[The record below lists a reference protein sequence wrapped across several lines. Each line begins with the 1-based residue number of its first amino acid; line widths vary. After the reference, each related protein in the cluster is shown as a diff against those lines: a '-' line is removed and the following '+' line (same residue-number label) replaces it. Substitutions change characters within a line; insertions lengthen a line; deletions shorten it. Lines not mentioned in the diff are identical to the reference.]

1 MKLDTNRVVIL
12 ISLLMTVTF
21 VIVALFSKAS
31 NPIPD
36 FTAYDN
42 VKDKKL
48 AFFEYMLPLVKEQN
62 SLIKDQRERLLE
74 LRHLSVP
81 EFSRAQ
87 EDLVTKLIK
96 EYRIKSDQLSKD
108 DINQLL
114 LRVDE
119 VPASLALAQAAM
131 ESAWGTSRFAV
142 QANNLFGQWCY
153 TKGCGLVPLRRDA
166 GSSHEVEKFLSV
178 SDAVSSYMRNIN
190 SHRAYAALRK
200 DRAQL
205 RASGNAVTGYK
216 LAEGLVDYSELREA
230 YVKEIQAV
238 IRINKLAQYD
248 S

>member
-1 MKLDTNRVVIL
+1 MKLDTNRVVVL

-36 FTAYDN
+36 FTVYDN

-74 LRHLSVP
+74 LRHLSVQ

-96 EYRIKSDQLSKD
+96 EYRIKSDQLSKE

-166 GSSHEVEKFLSV
+166 GNSHEVEKFRTV
-178 SDAVSSYMRNIN
+178 SDAVSSYLRNIN
-190 SHRAYAALRK
+190 SHRAYAGLRK

-205 RASGNAVTGYK
+205 RATGDAVTGYK

-248 S
+248 

>member
-1 MKLDTNRVVIL
+1 MMKLDINRLAVL
-12 ISLLMTVTF
+12 SSLLITAAF
-21 VIVALFSKAS
+21 FIALFSKAS

-36 FTAYDN
+36 FTVYDN

-48 AFFEYMLPLVKEQN
+48 AFFEYMLPLVREQN
-62 SLIKDQRERLLE
+62 SLIKNQREKLLD

-87 EDLVTKLIK
+87 EDMVSKLIK
-96 EYRIKSDQLSKD
+96 EYRIKSGELSEE

-166 GSSHEVEKFLSV
+166 GSSHEVEKFRTV

-190 SHRAYAALRK
+190 SHRAYAGLRK

-205 RASGNAVTGYK
+205 RVTGDAVTGYK

-248 S
+248 

>member
-1 MKLDTNRVVIL
+1 MKLDTNRVVVL

-36 FTAYDN
+36 FTVYDN

-74 LRHLSVP
+74 LRHLSVS

>member
-1 MKLDTNRVVIL
+1 MKLDTNRVVVL

-36 FTAYDN
+36 FTVYDN

-74 LRHLSVP
+74 LRHLSVS

-96 EYRIKSDQLSKD
+96 EYRVKSDQLSKE

-119 VPASLALAQAAM
+119 VPASLALAQAAL

-166 GSSHEVEKFLSV
+166 GSSHEVEKFRTV
-178 SDAVSSYMRNIN
+178 SDAVSSYLRNIN
-190 SHRAYAALRK
+190 SHRAYAGLRK

-205 RASGNAVTGYK
+205 RATGDAVTGYQ

-248 S
+248 

>member
-1 MKLDTNRVVIL
+1 MKLDTNRVVVL

-36 FTAYDN
+36 FTVYDN
-42 VKDKKL
+42 VKHKKL

-74 LRHLSVP
+74 LRHLSVS

-96 EYRIKSDQLSKD
+96 EYRVKSDQLSKE

-119 VPASLALAQAAM
+119 VPASLALAQAAL

-166 GSSHEVEKFLSV
+166 ASSHEVEKFRTV
-178 SDAVSSYMRNIN
+178 SDAVSSYLRNIN
-190 SHRAYAALRK
+190 SHRAYAGLRK

-205 RASGNAVTGYK
+205 RATGDAVTGYK

-248 S
+248 

>member
-1 MKLDTNRVVIL
+1 MKLDTNRVVVL

-36 FTAYDN
+36 FTVYDN
-42 VKDKKL
+42 VKHKKL

-74 LRHLSVP
+74 LRHLSVS

-96 EYRIKSDQLSKD
+96 EYRVKSDQLSKE

-166 GSSHEVEKFLSV
+166 GNSHEVEKFRTV
-178 SDAVSSYMRNIN
+178 SDAISSYLRNIN
-190 SHRAYAALRK
+190 SHRAYAGLRQ

-205 RASGNAVTGYK
+205 RATGDAVTGYK
-216 LAEGLVDYSELREA
+216 LAEGLIDYSELREA

-248 S
+248 

>member
-1 MKLDTNRVVIL
+1 MMKLDTNRVVVL

-36 FTAYDN
+36 FTVYDN

-74 LRHLSVP
+74 LRHLSVQ

-96 EYRIKSDQLSKD
+96 EYRIKSDQLSKE

-166 GSSHEVEKFLSV
+166 GNSHEVEKFRTV
-178 SDAVSSYMRNIN
+178 SDAISSYLRNIN
-190 SHRAYAALRK
+190 SHRAYAGLRQ

-205 RASGNAVTGYK
+205 RATGDAVTGYK
-216 LAEGLVDYSELREA
+216 LAEGLIDYSELREA

-248 S
+248 

>member
-1 MKLDTNRVVIL
+1 MKLDTNRVVVL

-36 FTAYDN
+36 FTVYDN

-96 EYRIKSDQLSKD
+96 EYRVKSDQLSKE

-166 GSSHEVEKFLSV
+166 GSSQEVEKFRTV
-178 SDAVSSYMRNIN
+178 SDAVSSYLRNIN
-190 SHRAYAALRK
+190 SHRAYAGLRK

-205 RASGNAVTGYK
+205 RVTGDAVTGYN

-248 S
+248 

>member
-1 MKLDTNRVVIL
+1 MKLDTNRVVVL

-36 FTAYDN
+36 FTVYDN
-42 VKDKKL
+42 VKHKKL

-74 LRHLSVP
+74 LRHLSVS

-96 EYRIKSDQLSKD
+96 EYRVKSDQLSKE

-119 VPASLALAQAAM
+119 VPASLALAQAAL

-166 GSSHEVEKFLSV
+166 GNSHEVEKFRTV
-178 SDAVSSYMRNIN
+178 SDAISSYLRNIN
-190 SHRAYAALRK
+190 SHRAYAGLRQ

-205 RASGNAVTGYK
+205 RATGDAVTGYK

-248 S
+248 

>member
-1 MKLDTNRVVIL
+1 MKLDTNRVVVL

-36 FTAYDN
+36 FTVYDN

-96 EYRIKSDQLSKD
+96 EYRVKSDQLSKE

-166 GSSHEVEKFLSV
+166 GSSHEVEKFRDRKSV
-178 SDAVSSYMRNIN
+178 V
-190 SHRAYAALRK
+190 
-200 DRAQL
+200 
-205 RASGNAVTGYK
+205 
-216 LAEGLVDYSELREA
+216 
-230 YVKEIQAV
+230 
-238 IRINKLAQYD
+238 
-248 S
+248 

>member
-1 MKLDTNRVVIL
+1 MKLDTNRVVVL

-36 FTAYDN
+36 FTVYDN

-74 LRHLSVP
+74 LRHLSVS

-96 EYRIKSDQLSKD
+96 EYRVKSDQLSKE

-119 VPASLALAQAAM
+119 VPASLALAQAAL

-166 GSSHEVEKFLSV
+166 GNSHEVEKFRTV
-178 SDAVSSYMRNIN
+178 SDAVSSYLRNIN
-190 SHRAYAALRK
+190 SHRAYAGLRK

-205 RASGNAVTGYK
+205 RATGDAVTGYK

-248 S
+248 

>member
-1 MKLDTNRVVIL
+1 MKLDTNRVVVL

-36 FTAYDN
+36 FTVYDN

-74 LRHLSVP
+74 LRHLSVL
-81 EFSRAQ
+81 EFSRTQ

-96 EYRIKSDQLSKD
+96 EYRVKSDQLSKE

-119 VPASLALAQAAM
+119 VPASLALAQAAL

-166 GSSHEVEKFLSV
+166 GNSHEVEKFRTV
-178 SDAVSSYMRNIN
+178 SDAVSSYLRNIN
-190 SHRAYAALRK
+190 SHRAYAGLRK
-200 DRAQL
+200 ERAQL
-205 RASGNAVTGYK
+205 RATGDAVTGYK

-248 S
+248 

>member
-1 MKLDTNRVVIL
+1 MKLDTNRVVVL

-36 FTAYDN
+36 FTVYDN
-42 VKDKKL
+42 VKHKKL

-74 LRHLSVP
+74 LRHLSVS

-96 EYRIKSDQLSKD
+96 EYRVKSDQLSKE

-119 VPASLALAQAAM
+119 VPASLALAQAAL

-166 GSSHEVEKFLSV
+166 GNSHEVEKFRTV
-178 SDAVSSYMRNIN
+178 SDAISSYLRNIN
-190 SHRAYAALRK
+190 SHRAYAGLRQ

-205 RASGNAVTGYK
+205 RATGDAVTGYK
-216 LAEGLVDYSELREA
+216 LAEGLIDYSELREA

-248 S
+248 

>member
-1 MKLDTNRVVIL
+1 MMKLDTNRVVVL

-36 FTAYDN
+36 FTVYDN
-42 VKDKKL
+42 VKHKKL

-74 LRHLSVP
+74 LRHLSVS

-87 EDLVTKLIK
+87 EDLVTKLMK
-96 EYRIKSDQLSKD
+96 EYRVKSDQLSKE

-166 GSSHEVEKFLSV
+166 GNSHEVEKFRTV
-178 SDAVSSYMRNIN
+178 SDAISSYLRNIN
-190 SHRAYAALRK
+190 SHRAYAGLRK

-205 RASGNAVTGYK
+205 RATGDAVTGYK

-230 YVKEIQAV
+230 YVNEIQAV

-248 S
+248 

>member
-1 MKLDTNRVVIL
+1 MKLDTNRVVVL

-36 FTAYDN
+36 FTVYDN
-42 VKDKKL
+42 VKHKKL

-74 LRHLSVP
+74 LRHLSVS

-96 EYRIKSDQLSKD
+96 EYRVKSDQLSKE

-119 VPASLALAQAAM
+119 VPASLALAQAAL

-142 QANNLFGQWCY
+142 QAY
-153 TKGCGLVPLRRDA
+153 KGLRIGTFKA
-166 GSSHEVEKFLSV
+166 
-178 SDAVSSYMRNIN
+178 
-190 SHRAYAALRK
+190 
-200 DRAQL
+200 
-205 RASGNAVTGYK
+205 
-216 LAEGLVDYSELREA
+216 
-230 YVKEIQAV
+230 
-238 IRINKLAQYD
+238 
-248 S
+248 